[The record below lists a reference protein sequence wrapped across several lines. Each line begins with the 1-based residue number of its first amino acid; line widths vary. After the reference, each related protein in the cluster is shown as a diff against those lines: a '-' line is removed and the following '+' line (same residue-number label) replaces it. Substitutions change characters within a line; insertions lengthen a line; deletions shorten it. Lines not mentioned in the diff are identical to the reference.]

1 MPRFACIALVLVGFL
16 AASCG
21 GDPATSGSGAKG
33 AAGTPDAFLAAHR
46 GEVVVALLGM
56 KGCAKTEAGTA
67 LLARMAPSFPAG
79 VAVARIDV
87 PPPEGRAPVVAD
99 WKHPYYYGVDE
110 GRAVASGLDFFYYPT
125 LFVLDREGAVRFA
138 GACEEEPL
146 RKMVAEIAAETPGGE
161 KKVYTP
167 PLPPVGSPAPG
178 FTAKDLDGAPADHAS
193 FAGDRPTLLFFT
205 SIGCPFGREAAQGLL
220 DLELGFE
227 GRDIGFVTIEKSP
240 SSSSAAKEFYD
251 GVDMPGAV
259 LVDPDGA
266 VSRLYGVEPVPFF
279 FVVDA
284 GGEIAARGP
293 YTPEAA
299 KAALSAALGLAP
311 TGAEGAKPA
320 GAG

>member
-1 MPRFACIALVLVGFL
+1 MPRSACISFVLTGLL

-21 GDPATSGSGAKG
+21 GDPATPVSGAKG
-33 AAGTPDAFLAAHR
+33 ASGTPAAFLAAHR

-56 KGCAKTEAGTA
+56 KGCPKTEAGTA
-67 LLARMAPSFPAG
+67 LLARMAPAFPAG

-87 PPPEGRAPVVAD
+87 PPPEGIAPVVAD
-99 WKHPYYYGVDE
+99 WKHPYFYGVDE

-125 LFVLDREGAVRFA
+125 LFVLDREGAVRYS
-138 GACEEEPL
+138 GGCEEEPL
-146 RKMVAEIAAETPGGE
+146 RRMVSEIAAEAPGGE

-167 PLPPVGSPAPG
+167 PLPAVDSPAPG

-205 SIGCPFGREAAQGLL
+205 SIGCPFGREAASGLL

-227 GRDIGFVTIEKSP
+227 GREIDFVTIEKSP
-240 SSSSAAKEFYD
+240 SSSVAKEFYD

-311 TGAEGAKPA
+311 AGAEGAKPA